1 VKRGFTLVEVVVVI
15 AILGIT
21 AAAVV
26 PALAR
31 ATAED
36 DLTRGARALG
46 EVLDA
51 ARTRALERAISVR
64 VAFVP
69 ETGRYWVTAAEQ
81 VLDSGA
87 FALDPAVRLQSPSAR
102 PTFRFDPLG
111 TADGDSVLLV
121 GSSGARALNLDRWTG
136 ELRAPAR

>member
-1 VKRGFTLVEVVVVI
+1 MRRGFTLVEVVVVI

-26 PALAR
+26 PAFAR
-31 ATAED
+31 AAAED
-36 DLTRGARALG
+36 DLTRGTRVVG

-51 ARTRALERAISVR
+51 ARTRALERATPVSVTL
-64 VAFVP
+64 VP
-69 ETGRYWVTAAEQ
+69 ETGRYWVQASEEP
-81 VLDSGA
+81 LDSGA
-87 FALDPAVRLQSPSAR
+87 FALDAGVRLQSPAAR

-121 GSSGARALNLDRWTG
+121 GPSGARALSLDRWTG
-136 ELRAPAR
+136 ALRAPAR